1 MEEEAAQAIQGTK
14 LELSSD
20 QLVAPKKQSPTL
32 EEASPSSIPAV
43 LIVTDPENP
52 PVQLVTP
59 KKPTLASNEA
69 SPAAAPAF
77 PEDIEPG
84 SPPTVTSKEQ
94 AATPTEASLAPAPA
108 ISEEIELEY
117 PPVLPVTPE
126 KGSPAAASI
135 IPKEIEL
142 ECPFVLPVTPEKDT
156 TLAIP
161 KEIVF
166 ECSVVQSMTP
176 KKKSETEGMEA
187 PAIPME
193 DELECPSI
201 QPITPSKEIAATE
214 IVEPDFSEETDP
226 FCSDN
231 MFEEE
236 SALDTE
242 CLTTSLADSFLNDI
256 SPIKDTERLPVD
268 HGYVKSDKK
277 KVIVKFNPPPYELDV
292 TSMDVPDY
300 DTEED
305 RADYLISKAFLKH
318 EKTRSEELTEVL
330 QELTDILKRHQ
341 LYAKHLIS
349 PHNLRPKRRKV
360 EKDQLGKA

>member
-1 MEEEAAQAIQGTK
+1 
-14 LELSSD
+14 
-20 QLVAPKKQSPTL
+20 
-32 EEASPSSIPAV
+32 
-43 LIVTDPENP
+43 
-52 PVQLVTP
+52 
-59 KKPTLASNEA
+59 
-69 SPAAAPAF
+69 
-77 PEDIEPG
+77 
-84 SPPTVTSKEQ
+84 
-94 AATPTEASLAPAPA
+94 
-108 ISEEIELEY
+108 
-117 PPVLPVTPE
+117 
-126 KGSPAAASI
+126 
-135 IPKEIEL
+135 
-142 ECPFVLPVTPEKDT
+142 
-156 TLAIP
+156 
-161 KEIVF
+161 
-166 ECSVVQSMTP
+166 MTP

-236 SALDTE
+236 TALDTE

-256 SPIKDTERLPVD
+256 SPIKDAERLPVD

-360 EKDQLGKA
+360 EKDQLGKAYNLIFYNKDRASLFKPFSEPRIPCDVCSKPIRPSYMKEHIKTIHNNVRPYVCEQCGLGFAFPERLKVDYLKKKKCYSIINCRLSIPESHKRRSSYWTGWEKVCLWDLQ